1 MGDSRVMLLWTIFP
15 MLVSV
20 GIAVLFIVLAVRLV
34 RAVEKIAEKLG

>member
-1 MGDSRVMLLWTIFP
+1 MGDSTAVLAWTLVP

-20 GIAVLFIVLAVRLV
+20 GIGVLFIVLAVRLV